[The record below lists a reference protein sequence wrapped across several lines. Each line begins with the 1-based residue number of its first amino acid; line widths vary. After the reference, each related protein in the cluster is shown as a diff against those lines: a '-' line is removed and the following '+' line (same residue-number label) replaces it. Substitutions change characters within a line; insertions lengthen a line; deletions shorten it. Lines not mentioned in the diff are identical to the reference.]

1 MSGQEA
7 VGVCDVVRRCS
18 GGLAVTILRRFA
30 VLVLGLLPMLAY
42 AAFAQTQFK
51 AHRLGLLSAGGPF
64 TDTSEVVVGLTAGFS
79 KRGYVVG
86 RSLLFERRA
95 ADAHPDVLP
104 LLGDDLKSPAELK
117 ITNAYAAAP
126 LITKQPH

>member
-1 MSGQEA
+1 
-7 VGVCDVVRRCS
+7 
-18 GGLAVTILRRFA
+18 
-30 VLVLGLLPMLAY
+30 MLAY
-42 AAFAQTQFK
+42 GAFAQTQFK

-86 RSLLFERRA
+86 SSLLFERRA
-95 ADAHPDVLP
+95 ADAHPDRLP
-104 LLGDDLKSPAELK
+104 QLGDDPKSHTEVI

-126 LITKQPH
+126 VRQNPPQFPPVS